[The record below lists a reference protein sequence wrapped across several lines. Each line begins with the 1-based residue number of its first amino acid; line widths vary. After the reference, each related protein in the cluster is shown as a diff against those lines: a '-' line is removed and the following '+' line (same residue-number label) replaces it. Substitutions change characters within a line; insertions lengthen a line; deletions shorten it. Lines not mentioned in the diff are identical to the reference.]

1 GHLVRFLLADDRI
14 EVVGDIPPGERASRL
29 VQATQPDVVVVRPE
43 TGSEEGLG
51 FIGDIR
57 ETCPRASVV
66 VLTPNPDDLD
76 PDAAERADLYLE
88 ETRGLA
94 ELPATLLALPR
105 MPAAFEPAAASA
117 TPAAGADLATERKRR
132 LPNSM
137 SRWYTRLAAVAASAI
152 TVLSF
157 ALWRSSRESTGPET
171 LVAPTPL
178 TNPSTTSEETFAD
191 IALSQ
196 LDALESAMKRGA
208 DGPT

>member
-1 GHLVRFLLADDRI
+1 
-14 EVVGDIPPGERASRL
+14 
-29 VQATQPDVVVVRPE
+29 
-43 TGSEEGLG
+43 
-51 FIGDIR
+51 
-57 ETCPRASVV
+57 
-66 VLTPNPDDLD
+66 
-76 PDAAERADLYLE
+76 
-88 ETRGLA
+88 
-94 ELPATLLALPR
+94 
-105 MPAAFEPAAASA
+105 
-117 TPAAGADLATERKRR
+117 
-132 LPNSM
+132 M

-208 DGPT
+208 DGPTVKRLASTVIAARSVALGGAWKDQF